1 MLVMAP
7 TFLLQAALLLSCS
20 PSIDT
25 WQEPASSSV
34 ESESVAALPALQLV
48 EVAKGFRS
56 PTFMC
61 CDPGNAE
68 RWFILQ
74 KEGRLRFMESG
85 VIREQDFIDLS
96 EQVSTSSEQGLLGMA
111 FHPKFPEKPQVFLN
125 YTNLDGATCVSRFTV
140 DTEKWIADP
149 SSEAILITI
158 EQPWA
163 NHNGGMIA
171 FSPKDGYLYIGMG
184 DGGAGGDPNG
194 AGQDGQ
200 NLLGKILRIDID
212 VEGDAPYG
220 IPRDNPF
227 IGNDDFRDEIW
238 AYGVRNPW
246 RFCFDP
252 LNGDMYIGDVGQNAW
267 EEISYQPGSS
277 KGGENYGWKI
287 MEANHKFDK
296 NPPEAV
302 TDLVA
307 PIHEYSQGGKAGHC
321 SVTGGYIY
329 RGTAIPG
336 LEGVY
341 FYGDYCSGGVG
352 SFRVVDGKQVGRV
365 NHSDN
370 FNVNRKLATLV
381 SFGVDAAGE
390 LYLLTMSG
398 ALYRVEARPV
408 TDPDAQTVPI
418 R

>member
-1 MLVMAP
+1 MAP
-7 TFLLQAALLLSCS
+7 TILLQAALLISCA
-20 PSIDT
+20 PSADT
-25 WQEPASSSV
+25 WQEPASASADGV
-34 ESESVAALPALQLV
+34 GAAALPALQLV

-61 CDPGNAE
+61 SDPSNAE

-74 KEGRLRFMESG
+74 KEGRLRFLEAG

-96 EQVSTSSEQGLLGMA
+96 ERVSTSSEQGLLGMA
-111 FHPKFPEKPQVFLN
+111 FHPKFPEKPWVFLN
-125 YTNLDGATCVSRFTV
+125 YTNLDGATVVARFDV
-140 DTEKWIADP
+140 DTKAWAADP
-149 SSEAILITI
+149 SSEKILLTI
-158 EQPWA
+158 DQPWA

-184 DGGAGGDPNG
+184 DGGAGGDPKG

-200 NLLGKILRIDID
+200 NLLGKMLRIDVD
-212 VEGDAPYG
+212 VEGDTPYG
-220 IPRDNPF
+220 IPKDNPF
-227 IGNDDFRDEIW
+227 VGISDFRDEIW

-267 EEISYQPGSS
+267 EEISYQAGSS

-287 MEANHKFDK
+287 LEGNHKFDK
-296 NPPEAV
+296 KVTEV
-302 TDLVA
+302 GTDLVP
-307 PIHEYSQGGKAGHC
+307 PIHEYSQGGKSGHC
-321 SVTGGYIY
+321 SVTGGYVY
-329 RGTAIPG
+329 RGSAIPA
-336 LEGVY
+336 LDGVY

-352 SFRVVDGKQVGRV
+352 SFRVADGKQVGRV

-370 FNVNRKLATLV
+370 FNINRKLATLV

-408 TDPDAQTVPI
+408 TDPGAGTD
-418 R
+418 